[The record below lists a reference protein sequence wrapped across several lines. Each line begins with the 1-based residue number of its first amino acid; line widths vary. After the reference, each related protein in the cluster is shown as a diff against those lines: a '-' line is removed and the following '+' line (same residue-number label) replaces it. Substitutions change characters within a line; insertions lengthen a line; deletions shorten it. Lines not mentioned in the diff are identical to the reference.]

1 MSAVVAGLPADEN
14 LMPGTVAAPARGVG
28 PRRALYIDS
37 PVYAQAAYGPHHP
50 LAIARTQTVAE
61 LCRLNGW
68 LPAGAYRHCEAA
80 PLEVLT
86 RFHSRDYV
94 RALQHADRSGHV
106 SRAVRERYA
115 IGTMENPIFRGVF
128 ERAATTVGGSIMAA
142 QLALEGRVVY
152 HPAGGTHHGRADRA
166 SGFCYF
172 NDPVFAISTLL
183 DAGIERVLYVDL
195 DAHHGDGVEDAW
207 RDDARV
213 ALFSIHEAERWPY
226 TGLGDSP
233 TDEAICNVPVP
244 RGCNDSEF
252 NTVLEEIF
260 APFADAFAPEAVV
273 ITCGADALA
282 GDPLSGMMLSNSAL
296 WAAVERSAGLAAP
309 VVVLG
314 GGGYNPWTVAR
325 CWAGL
330 WARLSGQRIG
340 PALSAP
346 AVQALSVLECDLV
359 DDEDFNPLWLD
370 TLVDSP
376 NAGPVRAE
384 IIALVQRWQAR
395 NQRPQAVR

>member
-1 MSAVVAGLPADEN
+1 MSAVLAGSPVDNNVMSGDSE
-14 LMPGTVAAPARGVG
+14 PPARGVG

-50 LAIARTQTVAE
+50 LAIARTQTVVT

-68 LPAGAYRHCEAA
+68 LPAGAYRRCEAA
-80 PLEVLT
+80 PLDVLT

-94 RALQHADRSGHV
+94 RALQHADRVGHV
-106 SRAVRERYA
+106 SRDARERYA
-115 IGTMENPIFRGVF
+115 IGTMENPIFHGVF
-128 ERAATTVGGSIMAA
+128 KRAATTVGGSIAA
-142 QLALEGRVVY
+142 AELALEGRVVY
-152 HPAGGTHHGRADRA
+152 HPAGGTHHGRPDRA

-172 NDPVFAISTLL
+172 NDPVFAIATLL
-183 DAGIERVLYVDL
+183 ERGLERVLYVDL

-207 RDDARV
+207 RDDPRV
-213 ALFSIHEAERWPY
+213 ALFSIHEAERWPF
-226 TGLGDSP
+226 TGLAAAA
-233 TDEAICNVPVP
+233 TDEPICNVPVP

-252 NTVLEEIF
+252 NTVLDEIF
-260 APFADAFAPEAVV
+260 EPFAAAFAPQAVV

-282 GDPLSGMMLSNSAL
+282 GDPLSGMMLSNTAL
-296 WAAVERSAGLAAP
+296 WAAVERVSRLAAP

-330 WARLSGQRIG
+330 WARLCGQRIG

-346 AVQALSVLECDLV
+346 AVQALSALECDLV
-359 DDEDFNPLWLD
+359 DDEDFDPRWLD
-370 TLVDSP
+370 TLVDAP
-376 NAGPVRAE
+376 NTGPVRPE
-384 IIALVQRWQAR
+384 IMALVEHWQTR
-395 NQRPQAVR
+395 NQRSQAVR

>member
-1 MSAVVAGLPADEN
+1 MPADEN
-14 LMPGTVAAPARGVG
+14 LMPVDRATPARGVG

-37 PVYAQAAYGPHHP
+37 PVYAQAAYSPHHP

-68 LPAGAYRHCEAA
+68 LPAGAYRRCEAA
-80 PLEVLT
+80 PLDVLT

-106 SRAVRERYA
+106 LRSVRERYA
-115 IGTMENPIFRGVF
+115 IGTMENPIFNGVF
-128 ERAATTVGGSIMAA
+128 ERAATTVGGSIAA
-142 QLALEGRVVY
+142 AELALEGRVIY
-152 HPAGGTHHGRADRA
+152 HPAGGTHHGRPDRA

-172 NDPVFAISTLL
+172 NDPVFAIATFLER
-183 DAGIERVLYVDL
+183 GIERVLYVDL

-207 RDDARV
+207 RDDPRV
-213 ALFSIHEAERWPY
+213 ALFSIHEADRWPH
-226 TGLGDSP
+226 TGLEGSA
-233 TDEAICNVPVP
+233 TDEPTCNVPVP

-252 NTVLEEIF
+252 NTVLDEIF
-260 APFADAFAPEAVV
+260 EPFAAAMAPQAVV

-282 GDPLSGMMLSNSAL
+282 GDPLSGMMLSNVAL
-296 WAAVERSAGLAAP
+296 WAAVERIARLAAP

-346 AVQALSVLECDLV
+346 AVQALSGLECDLV
-359 DDEDFNPLWLD
+359 DEEDFDPRWLD
-370 TLVDSP
+370 TLVDVP
-376 NAGPVRAE
+376 NPGPVRPE
-384 IIALVQRWQAR
+384 IMALVERWRTR
-395 NQRPQAVR
+395 NHRPQAVR